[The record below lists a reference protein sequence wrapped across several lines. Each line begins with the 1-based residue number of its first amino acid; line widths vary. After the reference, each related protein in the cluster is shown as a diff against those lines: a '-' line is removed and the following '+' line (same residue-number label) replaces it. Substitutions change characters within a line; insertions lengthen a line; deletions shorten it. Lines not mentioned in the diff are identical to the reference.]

1 MGRNVRSICSI
12 ALSLAH
18 MYNRRFDF
26 DFMFSKAEQEVI
38 YFAILASGFLNYILG
53 FTISY

>member
-26 DFMFSKAEQEVI
+26 DLMFSKAEQEVI
-38 YFAILASGFLNYILG
+38 YFAILASGF
-53 FTISY
+53 